1 MLKIKRWAVV
11 AVGASLVVTACG
23 SGSSDT
29 EDTAAPA
36 DEEAPEETAAP
47 DEEAPEETA
56 APDEEAGG
64 ESDYSA
70 QAAELESLSYPQ
82 LAESLLSAEPAP
94 ETLADGSTFTL
105 DPDIAEKVANG
116 EPINYVISYG
126 SKSIPLFSQQYLI
139 GYEDTLPIADSILP
153 MTGADVS
160 PSTPGQ
166 DVAAQIAGIE
176 ALLNTGQI
184 DCLSIQPLD
193 DVSMTDITNRAM
205 EDGIPVFTVGVL
217 SDANEFANFTQ
228 ISYDEGQQ
236 AAQIVVDWM
245 AETGNELEVFA
256 VSGGDPSASWAQGRM
271 SGFID
276 GITELVP
283 GASFVNGPS
292 DALVTSYDPAQ
303 TYDAYSAFLTGNP
316 DVQFIENVD
325 IGAEHANRAI
335 TDAGREGEVF
345 TLGWNLSEGQFQG
358 IEAGI
363 QVAALD
369 QAWSQQA
376 GYGALACAMYLKE
389 GLVMPNTQRLI
400 PVTAANVEEARAEL
414 NAILE

>member
-1 MLKIKRWAVV
+1 MLTIKRMAPV
-11 AVGASLVVTACG
+11 ALGAALVLSACA
-23 SGSSDT
+23 SGSTTT
-29 EDTAAPA
+29 ESSAPA
-36 DEEAPEETAAP
+36 PSTPAAESTPAENPDAEADFST
-47 DEEAPEETA
+47 
-56 APDEEAGG
+56 
-64 ESDYSA
+64 
-70 QAAELESLSYPQ
+70 QAAELDALTFTQLS
-82 LAESLLSAEPAP
+82 ESLLAAAPAP
-94 ETLADGSTFTL
+94 ATLADGSTFTL
-105 DPDIAEKVANG
+105 KPEIAEKVANG

-139 GYEDTLPIADSILP
+139 GYEATLPIANSILP
-153 MTGADVS
+153 MTGQDVS

-166 DVAAQIAGIE
+166 DVSAQIAGIE

-205 EDGIPVFTVGVL
+205 EQGIPVFTVGVT
-217 SDANEFANFTQ
+217 SAGNEFSNFTQ
-228 ISYDEGQQ
+228 VSYDEGKQ

-245 AETGNELEVFA
+245 AETGNDLKVFA

-283 GASFVNGPS
+283 DATFVNGPS
-292 DALVTSYDPAQ
+292 DAIVTTYDPAQ
-303 TYDAYSAFLTGNP
+303 TYDTYKAFLTGNP
-316 DVQFIENVD
+316 EVQFIENVD

-335 TDAGREGEVF
+335 EDANRVGEVF
-345 TLGWNLSEGQFQG
+345 TIGWNLSEGQFQG

-376 GYGALACAMYLKE
+376 GFGALACAAYLKD
-389 GLVMPNTQRLI
+389 GLVMPNTQQLI
-400 PVTAANVEEARAEL
+400 PVTAENVEAARAEL
-414 NAILE
+414 NEILQ